1 MENGYGIANVQSN
14 FRTYVQVEIE
24 MFALMF
30 TKLMEVL
37 SVEWVGFAFVF
48 YGFHRKF
55 FRCGRINSQDCLFIF

>member
-1 MENGYGIANVQSN
+1 MEIDYSIANVQFN

-37 SVEWVGFAFVF
+37 SVE
-48 YGFHRKF
+48 
-55 FRCGRINSQDCLFIF
+55 